1 SHRNGR
7 YAARI
12 ERAHIMG
19 ELIISGPA
27 GRIEARYTQAPGD
40 NPPIALILHPHPK
53 AGGTMQ
59 DPVTIT
65 LFEMFAAHGFSTMRF
80 NFRGVGRSQGTF
92 DAGVA
97 ELSDAA
103 YVLDHLESLNE
114 APSQCW
120 V

>member
-1 SHRNGR
+1 M
-7 YAARI
+7 A
-12 ERAHIMG
+12 

-27 GRIEARYTQAPGD
+27 GRIEARYTPAEAPD
-40 NPPIALILHPHPK
+40 APIALILHPHPK

-80 NFRGVGRSQGTF
+80 NFRGVGRSQGQF
-92 DAGVA
+92 DSGVA

-103 YVLDHLESLNE
+103 
-114 APSQCW
+114 
-120 V
+120 